1 MIIFA
6 LFVFVGLIK
15 SAVGQLNASTLL
27 TAEGWD
33 PASSMTT
40 ILETCL
46 ALRDDSLDKAEAL
59 KEEAYRA
66 KDEAYAIREK
76 GLEARSALETTL
88 VETLDL
94 IKTQAIST
102 NLNLQ
107 EIKTSLSS
115 MAARLDT
122 LEQRLEEMEERE
134 EKLEI
139 GGGELIPAAR
149 VAQSTT
155 LRQSGLPESH
165 WAPEKAIDG
174 NLGTYSHTVCN
185 HHPHWFR
192 YYFSGKRSVGRIKL
206 VNGKLDQRKTRLNG
220 AVVSVMVNDEGHR
233 ATCRLNTINVRE
245 GDSFQAQ
252 TYYLDCTG
260 NSGIGV
266 EVLLDRAGTCLE
278 IRDIA
283 VYAP

>member
-1 MIIFA
+1 M
-6 LFVFVGLIK
+6 LVGFIE
-15 SAVGQLNASTLL
+15 SVVGQLNTSTLL

-76 GLEARSALETTL
+76 GLEARSALESTL

-102 NLNLQ
+102 NLNIQ

-115 MAARLDT
+115 MAARLET
-122 LEQRLEEMEERE
+122 LEQRLEDMEERE

-155 LRQSGLPESH
+155 LRIAGHPESH
-165 WAPEKAIDG
+165 WGPEKAIDG
-174 NLGTYSHTVCN
+174 NFDSYSHTVCN

-192 YYFSGKRSVGRIKL
+192 YYFSEKRSVGRIRV
-206 VNGKLDQRKTRLNG
+206 VNGKINQWKTRLNG
-220 AVVSVMVNDEGHR
+220 ARVSVMVNDEGHR
-233 ATCRLNTINVRE
+233 ADCRLNTINVRE
-245 GDSFQAQ
+245 GDSVQAQ

-266 EVLLDRAGTCLE
+266 SFFLYERLILFTK
-278 IRDIA
+278 
-283 VYAP
+283 

>member
-1 MIIFA
+1 MILLG
-6 LFVFVGLIK
+6 LFVFVGFIE
-15 SAVGQLNASTLL
+15 SAVGQSNASTLL

-102 NLNLQ
+102 NLNIQ
-107 EIKTSLSS
+107 EMKTSLSS
-115 MAARLDT
+115 MAARLET

-134 EKLEI
+134 EKFDI

-155 LRQSGLPESH
+155 LLIAGHLESQ
-165 WAPEKAIDG
+165 WGPEKAIDG
-174 NLGTYSHTVCN
+174 NLHTMSHTKCS
-185 HHPHWFR
+185 HHRPHWFR
-192 YYFSGKRSVGRIKL
+192 YYFSEKPSC
-206 VNGKLDQRKTRLNG
+206 
-220 AVVSVMVNDEGHR
+220 A
-233 ATCRLNTINVRE
+233 
-245 GDSFQAQ
+245 
-252 TYYLDCTG
+252 
-260 NSGIGV
+260 
-266 EVLLDRAGTCLE
+266 
-278 IRDIA
+278 IR
-283 VYAP
+283 

>member
-1 MIIFA
+1 M
-6 LFVFVGLIK
+6 LVGFIE
-15 SAVGQLNASTLL
+15 SVVGQSNTSTLL

-76 GLEARSALETTL
+76 GLEARSALESTL

-102 NLNLQ
+102 NLNIQ

-115 MAARLDT
+115 MAARLET
-122 LEQRLEEMEERE
+122 LEQRLEDMEERE

-155 LRQSGLPESH
+155 LRIAGHPESS
-165 WAPEKAIDG
+165 WGPEKAIDG
-174 NLGTYSHTVCN
+174 NLHTQSHTVCG

-192 YYFSGKRSVGRIKL
+192 YYFSEKSSVGRIKV
-206 VNGKLDQRKTRLNG
+206 VNGKIDQWKTRLNG
-220 AVVSVMVNDEGHR
+220 ARVSVMVNDEEHR
-233 ATCRLNTINVRE
+233 AACRLNTINTRE